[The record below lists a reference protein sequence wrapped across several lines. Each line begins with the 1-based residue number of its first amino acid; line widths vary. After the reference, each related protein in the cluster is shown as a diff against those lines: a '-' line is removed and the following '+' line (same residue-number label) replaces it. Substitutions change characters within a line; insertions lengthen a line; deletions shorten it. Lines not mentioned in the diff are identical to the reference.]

1 MKLFTPLF
9 VLLWIWSFQVYGQ
22 QAPPPPDKPQKLIPP
37 IDPPIT
43 LAGNFGELRPNHFH
57 SGLDMRTGGHTGLP
71 VHAVADG
78 YITRVAITPTGYGR
92 AVYINHPNGITTVY
106 GHLERLMPRL
116 ERYVRRIQYHQEQ
129 FAVNLTIP
137 RDSFPVKQG
146 DVIAWSGNA
155 GSSGG
160 PHLHFE
166 IRDTQT
172 QRPQNGL
179 KWHFPITDNIPP
191 KMISLYAYSFPST
204 GVYAHRRYPTVYYSS
219 AYHLKGNPVLK
230 VSGPTAFG
238 IQAVDYLNASWSK
251 CGIYS
256 ALVVV
261 DQDTIFGFQISDI
274 SFAETR
280 YVNSLA
286 DYEERER
293 YGRWVHR
300 LFRQPGNKLD
310 IYTVDKNNGI
320 VNFTDDRTHNV
331 KVITADAYGNQSR
344 LEFQVKSTPPDS
356 AQQHYNGERIF
367 SYKKDN
373 YFQADNLKLKV
384 PAGALYDDLAFHF
397 NEEQTP
403 EGCYAPLQKIQDKY
417 TPLQKA
423 MRVAIR
429 PDSLP
434 DSLQNKA
441 LLVMV
446 DPDGQKWSA
455 GGEFEKGWVV
465 GYPRYFGNF
474 SVAVDTVSPTIRSLS
489 IKEHKHLINPK
500 YIRFRIK
507 DNLSGIDTYRGEID
521 GKWALFAYDPKYDL
535 LTYTIDPSRLELGKT
550 HQLKL
555 TVTDVKGN
563 QSVYTATFYK

>member
-1 MKLFTPLF
+1 MKQTEREENEAIYTAF

-22 QAPPPPDKPQKLIPP
+22 EAPPPPDEPQKLIPP
-37 IDPPIT
+37 IKPPIS
-43 LAGNFGELRPNHFH
+43 LSGNFGELRPNHFH
-57 SGLDMRTGGHTGLP
+57 SGLDMRTGGHTGVP

-78 YITRVAITPTGYGR
+78 YVTRVAISPTGYGR

-116 ERYVRRIQYHQEQ
+116 ERYVRRIQYKREQ

-204 GVYAHRRYPTVYYSS
+204 GVYEDKRYPTVYYSS
-219 AYHLKGNPVLK
+219 AYHLKGNPILK
-230 VSGPTAFG
+230 VNGPTAFG

-256 ALVVV
+256 AQLIV
-261 DQDTIFGFQISDI
+261 DQDTIFGFRISDI
-274 SFAETR
+274 SFTETR

-286 DYEERER
+286 DYAERER

-320 VNFTDDRTHNV
+320 VNFTDDKIHNV
-331 KVITADAYGNQSR
+331 KVITADAYGNQST

-356 AQQHYNGERIF
+356 TQRHDNGARIF
-367 SYKKDN
+367 SYQKDN

-384 PAGALYDDLAFHF
+384 PAGALYDDLPFHF
-397 NEEQTP
+397 EEGETP

-465 GYPRYFGNF
+465 G
-474 SVAVDTVSPTIRSLS
+474 
-489 IKEHKHLINPK
+489 
-500 YIRFRIK
+500 
-507 DNLSGIDTYRGEID
+507 
-521 GKWALFAYDPKYDL
+521 
-535 LTYTIDPSRLELGKT
+535 
-550 HQLKL
+550 
-555 TVTDVKGN
+555 
-563 QSVYTATFYK
+563 

>member
-1 MKLFTPLF
+1 MKLFTTLF
-9 VLLWIWSFQVYGQ
+9 VLLGIWSFQVYGQ
-22 QAPPPPDKPQKLIPP
+22 QAPPPDKPRKLIPP
-37 IDPPIT
+37 IDPP
-43 LAGNFGELRPNHFH
+43 LSLSGNFGELRPNHFH

-78 YITRVAITPTGYGR
+78 YVTRVDISPTGYGR
-92 AVYINHPNGITTVY
+92 AVYINHPDGITTVY
-106 GHLERLMPRL
+106 GHLESLMPSL
-116 ERYVRRIQYHQEQ
+116 ERYVRRIQYHREQ

-204 GVYAHRRYPTVYYSS
+204 GVYEDKRYPTVYYSS

-256 ALVVV
+256 AQLVV
-261 DQDTIFGFQISDI
+261 DQDTIFGFHISDI

-286 DYEERER
+286 DYAERER

-320 VNFTDDRTHNV
+320 VNFTDDKTHNI
-331 KVITADAYGNQSR
+331 KVITADAYGNQST
-344 LEFQVKSTPPDS
+344 LEFQVKSTPPDTT
-356 AQQHYNGERIF
+356 QRHDNGARIF
-367 SYKKDN
+367 SYNKDN

-384 PAGALYDDLAFHF
+384 PAGALYDDLPFHF
-397 NEEQTP
+397 EEGETP
-403 EGCYAPLQKIQDKY
+403 EGCYATLQKIQDKY

-423 MRVAIR
+423 MRVAIK

-455 GGEFEKGWVV
+455 GGEYKDGWVV

-474 SVAVDTVSPTIRSLS
+474 SVAVDTVPPTIRSLS
-489 IKEHKHLINPK
+489 IKEHKHLMNPK
-500 YIRFRIK
+500 HIRFKIK
-507 DNLSGIDTYRGEID
+507 DNLSGIDKYRGEID
-521 GKWALFAYDPKYDL
+521 GKWALFVYAPKYDL

-550 HQLKL
+550 HQLRL
-555 TVTDVKGN
+555 TITDAKGN

>member
-1 MKLFTPLF
+1 MKLFTTLF
-9 VLLWIWSFQVYGQ
+9 VLFWIISFQVEGQ
-22 QAPPPPDKPQKLIPP
+22 QAPPPDEPQKLIPP
-37 IDPPIT
+37 IDPP
-43 LAGNFGELRPNHFH
+43 LSLSGNFGELRTNHFH
-57 SGLDMRTGGHTGLP
+57 SGLDFRTQGHTGIP
-71 VHAVADG
+71 VHSVADG
-78 YITRVAITPTGYGR
+78 YVARVDISPTGYGR

-106 GHLERLMPRL
+106 GHLERLMPAL
-116 ERYVRRIQYHQEQ
+116 QRYVRRIQYKREQ
-129 FAVNLTIP
+129 FEVNLAIP

-146 DVIAWSGNA
+146 EVIAWSGNA

-191 KMISLYAYSFPST
+191 KIISLYAYSFPST
-204 GVYAHRRYPTVYYSS
+204 GVYDDNRYPTVFYSS

-256 ALVVV
+256 AQLVV
-261 DQDTIFGFQISDI
+261 DQDTVFGFQINDI
-274 SFAETR
+274 SFTETR

-286 DYEERER
+286 DYAERER

-320 VNFTDDRTHNV
+320 VNFTDDKTHDI
-331 KVITADAYGNQSR
+331 KVITADAYGNQST
-344 LEFQVKSTPPDS
+344 LEFQVQSTPPDS
-356 AQQHYNGERIF
+356 TQRHYNGARIF

-373 YFQADNLKLKV
+373 YFQSDNLKLKV
-384 PAGALYDDLAFHF
+384 PEGALYDDLAFHF
-397 NEEQTP
+397 EEGP
-403 EGCYAPLQKIQDKY
+403 KPKGCYAPLQKIQDKY

-423 MRVAIR
+423 IRVAIK

-434 DSLQNKA
+434 ESLQKKA
-441 LLVMV
+441 LLVML
-446 DPDGQKWSA
+446 DEPDQQKWSA
-455 GGEFEKGWVV
+455 GGRYEDGWVV
-465 GYPRYFGNF
+465 GYPRNFGDF
-474 SVAVDTVSPTIRSLS
+474 SVAVDTIPPSIQSLS
-489 IKEHKHLINPK
+489 IKDHKNLMNPK
-500 YIRFRIK
+500 HIRFKIK
-507 DNLSGIDTYRGEID
+507 DDLSGIDTYRGEID
-521 GKWALFAYDPKYDL
+521 GKWALFVYDPKYDL
-535 LTYTIDPSRLELGKT
+535 LTYTIDTTRVELGKT

-555 TVTDVKGN
+555 KVTDVKGN
-563 QSVYTATFYK
+563 QSIYSATFYK

>member
-9 VLLWIWSFQVYGQ
+9 VLLWIWSFQIYGQ
-22 QAPPPPDKPQKLIPP
+22 EAPPPPDEPQKLIPP
-37 IDPPIT
+37 IKPPIS
-43 LAGNFGELRPNHFH
+43 LSGNFGELRPNHFH
-57 SGLDMRTGGHTGLP
+57 SGLDMRTGGHTGVP
-71 VHAVADG
+71 VHSVADG
-78 YITRVAITPTGYGR
+78 YVTRVAISPTGYGR
-92 AVYINHPNGITTVY
+92 AVYINHPNGITSVY

-116 ERYVRRIQYHQEQ
+116 QRYVRRIQYKREQ

-179 KWHFPITDNIPP
+179 KWHFPIKDNMPP

-204 GVYAHRRYPTVYYSS
+204 GMYNHKRYSTVYYSS
-219 AYHLKGNPVLK
+219 EYHLKGNPVLK

-256 ALVVV
+256 ALLVV
-261 DQDTIFGFQISDI
+261 DQDTIFGFKINDI
-274 SFAETR
+274 SFTETR

-286 DYEERER
+286 DYAERER

-310 IYTVDKNNGI
+310 IYTIDKNNGI
-320 VNFTDDRTHNV
+320 VDFTDDKIHQV
-331 KVITADAYGNQSR
+331 KVVTADAYDNKST
-344 LEFQVKSTPPDS
+344 LEFQVQSTPPDS
-356 AQQHYNGERIF
+356 TQRQNNGARIF
-367 SYKKDN
+367 SYDKDN

-397 NEEQTP
+397 KEEATP
-403 EGCYAPLQKIQDKY
+403 EGCYAPLQEIQDKY
-417 TPLQKA
+417 TPLQKPI
-423 MRVAIR
+423 RVSIK

-434 DSLQNKA
+434 DSLESKA
-441 LLVMV
+441 LLVIL

-455 GGEFEKGWVV
+455 GGGYSDGWIV

-474 SVAVDTVSPTIRSLS
+474 SVAVDTVPPTIRSLS
-489 IKEHKHLINPK
+489 IKEHKHLVNPK
-500 YIRFRIK
+500 HIRFRIK
-507 DNLSGIDTYRGEID
+507 DNLSGIATYRGEID
-521 GKWALFAYDPKYDL
+521 EKWALFAYDPKYDL
-535 LTYTIDPSRLELGKT
+535 LTYTIDPTRLEMGKT

-555 TVTDVKGN
+555 TIADAKGN